1 MLELGRCSSWESGC
15 RGWICYIQ
23 FSPLIRAEYVTL
35 VLLNLALIRG
45 LQKCSWLS
53 HAVAGTLDFPAFRQ
67 NWDFLPRLP
76 LMPNL
81 LPQFPSHGSL
91 IQPSPP
97 PNPPFLV
104 WNPAEVNGSLD
115 ISSSKVRISP
125 WVFIFFN
132 HSQPVALSN
141 FSRSQ
146 VQHFPLHYLCH
157 SSMNSLQIKMLGA
170 QSAQCCFRCCLSSN
184 LMEILLFFFCQ
195 LRCVVCF
202 SLFPPCFFGTSRC
215 IFMPLIKMD
224 KNTRPNSDLTME
236 STSSANSVLCWLP
249 LLLFLPSNSCP
260 SWAISIQAN
269 LNSSCVIWGDTK
281 LEASSW

>member
-1 MLELGRCSSWESGC
+1 MLELGRCSSWEFGC

-23 FSPLIRAEYVTL
+23 FSPLIRAESVTL

-67 NWDFLPRLP
+67 NWDFLPLFP

-81 LPQFPSHGSL
+81 LPLFPSHGSF
-91 IQPSPP
+91 IQPFPP
-97 PNPPFLV
+97 QNPPFLV
-104 WNPAEVNGSLD
+104 WNPGPSEVNGSFD

-125 WVFIFFN
+125 WVFIFLN
-132 HSQPVALSN
+132 QSQPVAPSN
-141 FSRSQ
+141 FPRSQ

-184 LMEILLFFFCQ
+184 FMEFFLSAVSFAGLFAFLSPPACLVLLAYYAA
-195 LRCVVCF
+195 F
-202 SLFPPCFFGTSRC
+202 SGH
-215 IFMPLIKMD
+215 
-224 KNTRPNSDLTME
+224 
-236 STSSANSVLCWLP
+236 
-249 LLLFLPSNSCP
+249 
-260 SWAISIQAN
+260 
-269 LNSSCVIWGDTK
+269 
-281 LEASSW
+281 